1 MNILGTSVYQ
11 GWRQTVEQTILA
23 ERFRLEE
30 LIGSGGVSSVYRA
43 TDLQQSSSVAV
54 KILHPHL
61 SREPHNRALLKNEIE
76 LTSTIDSPAVIQ
88 LHDVFEDGERLFVSM
103 ELLEGGDL
111 WDRILDLG
119 PLPFSQALEICT
131 AAARGLDAAHKMGII
146 HCDIKP
152 HNILFAEDGSLRIS
166 DFGFARTI
174 SGYGEGESGQE
185 ETSAM
190 GLSRGAGTPDYAAP
204 ELMGSGLP
212 DPRADIYSLGVVLFE
227 MLTGR
232 LPYQSSSPQQTL
244 HRHLNED
251 VPRLEDIRPGLPE
264 ELQSI
269 IERAMAKMPGDR
281 FQTAGEFA
289 HALEQGRA
297 QQISVQPDMQLC
309 PSCGAGMYREFP
321 LCVRCGYV
329 EARIACEPDVKE
341 ARGQTGTQSHPASA
355 DILIVG
361 PGEIGER
368 LNLEHRHS
376 LVEYLKRLGSETK
389 KLEKRIPRLP
399 FFLFRGLEASNA
411 DELAASISHQG
422 IQARV
427 IRRDNTVQKT
437 YGRKKIFKK
446 FLALYPRML
455 LVVLGFS
462 GGFYYQIFNS
472 PQFFI
477 PIILVGA
484 LVVAPAAVIG
494 GFFQG
499 EAAAKNSAGQI
510 SGASLARRASRFH
523 QPQARSIIQRIT
535 VSLCQLENM
544 PGMKKQALEF
554 YNGFLDLINEAGE
567 LDAQLHTLGK
577 DSSQPGVRSRT
588 ETTLQRYLDRMLRY
602 SVTIDRY
609 RLASRSGT
617 ENPSNLEISPTSAG
631 GLT

>member
-1 MNILGTSVYQ
+1 M
-11 GWRQTVEQTILA
+11 EQTILA

-43 TDLQQSSSVAV
+43 TDLQEQITVAV
-54 KILHPHL
+54 KLLHPHL
-61 SREPHNRALLKNEIE
+61 SREPHNRALLKQEIE

-88 LHDVFEDGERLFVSM
+88 LYEVFEDGDRLFVSM

-111 WDRILDLG
+111 KDRILDLG

-131 AAARGLDAAHKMGII
+131 AAARGLDAAHKLGII

-152 HNILFAEDGSLRIS
+152 HNILFAADGTLRIS

-174 SGYGEGESGQE
+174 SGYAADDELGGNSSGL
-185 ETSAM
+185 
-190 GLSRGAGTPDYAAP
+190 GLTGGAGTPDYAAP

-232 LPYQSSSPQQTL
+232 LPYQSSSPHQTL
-244 HRHLNED
+244 HRHLNEA
-251 VPRLEDIRPGLPE
+251 VPRLEDNRPGLPE
-264 ELQSI
+264 EMQSI
-269 IERAMAKMPGDR
+269 IDRAMAKMPGDR

-289 HALEQGRA
+289 LALEHGRTT
-297 QQISVQPDMQLC
+297 QISVQPDIQTC

-321 LCVRCGYV
+321 LCVRCGYT
-329 EARIACEPDVKE
+329 EARISSQPDAVTTGS
-341 ARGQTGTQSHPASA
+341 RTGTHSDRTSA
-355 DILIVG
+355 HILIEG

-376 LVEYLKRLGSETK
+376 LVEYLKRLGSDTK

-411 DELAASISHQG
+411 DELAASLSHQG

-427 IRRDNTVQKT
+427 IRSDNPAEIS
-437 YGRKKIFKK
+437 YGRKKILKK
-446 FLALYPRML
+446 FRALYPRML

-462 GGFYYQIFNS
+462 GGFYFQIFNY

-477 PIILVGA
+477 PLILGGA
-484 LVVAPAAVIG
+484 LVVAPAAVVT

-499 EAAAKNSAGQI
+499 EAGARSSAGQI
-510 SGASLARRASRFH
+510 SGASLARLASRFH

-535 VSLCQLENM
+535 VSLCQLEGM

-554 YNGFLDLINEAGE
+554 YQGFLDLISQAAE

-577 DSSQPGVRSRT
+577 DPSQADLRSRI

-609 RLASRSGT
+609 RLAGRTGS
-617 ENPSNLEISPTSAG
+617 EKPSDPEISPTPSG
-631 GLT
+631 GPVWN